1 MDGGTHLTLEGSV
14 MSRFYV
20 VAFAVVTLGTPLFDE
35 GWWLVS
41 RGQRQTSASP
51 DSFSARNQSYYL
63 RPVPTDKPRSRATA
77 EEVWRDL
84 FPGMAKDRATPN
96 LLRRLYGGLPV
107 EFVVLDERVGA
118 DEPLMKAPG
127 EGFAVSL
134 RVANCGAVSRQTPE
148 GETLFG
154 LIALGRTTLIEDAMP
169 PDRGDALA
177 RLSKAM
183 KDRPS
188 DMEAWDLAVEDYL
201 LRHDSGWL
209 VVGGSFFDPG
219 RKLPTSPSEHRADLD
234 GRIQAY
240 VESAADYYDRVRG
253 RK

>member
-1 MDGGTHLTLEGSV
+1 MHLTAEGFT

-20 VAFAVVTLGTPLFDE
+20 VALAVVTMSVLVGTPLFNV

-41 RGQRQTSASP
+41 RGQPGTSTYP

-63 RPVPTDKPRSRATA
+63 RPVPADKPGSRPTA
-77 EEVWRDL
+77 EKAWRDL
-84 FPGMAKDRATPN
+84 FPGMAKDRATHN

-107 EFVVLDERVGA
+107 EFGVLDERAA
-118 DEPLMKAPG
+118 DEPLIKFP
-127 EGFAVSL
+127 EDGFAVSL

-154 LIALGRTTLIEDAMP
+154 LIALGRTTLIPAEP
-169 PDRGDALA
+169 GDAL
-177 RLSKAM
+177 
-183 KDRPS
+183 DRPS

-201 LRHDSGWL
+201 LRHDTGWL

-240 VESAADYYDRVRG
+240 AESAADFYDRVRG